1 MVTEV
6 IGRRGR
12 SDAIDFR
19 TVLAAFVAFL
29 VLMLVGVAIPRGPFV
44 LVVGWPGTS
53 EARMMQIVAA
63 AGGSFVEGAGPGWL
77 AVVHSE
83 RPGFAA
89 RLIGEGAMTVFDH
102 ALAVGCSEGK

>member
-6 IGRRGR
+6 VGRRGR
-12 SDAIDFR
+12 SDAINFR
-19 TVLAAFVAFL
+19 MVLAAFAAF
-29 VLMLVGVAIPRGPFV
+29 VSLMLVGVAVPRGQFV

-63 AGGSFVEGAGPGWL
+63 AGGSFVEGAGPSWL

-83 RPGFAA
+83 RPGIAT
-89 RLIGEGAMTVFDH
+89 RLIGEGAMLVLDH

>member
-6 IGRRGR
+6 VKGRER
-12 SDAIDFR
+12 SDAINFR
-19 TVLAAFVAFL
+19 TVLAAFAVFAG
-29 VLMLVGVAIPRGPFV
+29 LMLVGVAIPRGSFV

-83 RPGFAA
+83 RPGLPA
-89 RLIGEGAMTVFDH
+89 RLIGQGAMMVLDH

>member
-6 IGRRGR
+6 VGRRGR
-12 SDAIDFR
+12 SDAINFR
-19 TVLAAFVAFL
+19 VVFAAFVAF
-29 VLMLVGVAIPRGPFV
+29 VGLMLVGVAVPRGQFV

-83 RPGFAA
+83 RPGLAT
-89 RLIGEGAMTVFDH
+89 RLIGEGAMLVLDH